1 MIAFFVGVKYS
12 YPKMT
17 YLQMTDEYL
26 ASLAL
31 QDADALC
38 RVASRLLSDL
48 KEAHDRLNQNPQN
61 SLRPSGSMSA
71 CLGLPMLLIEKCF
84 RTPLK

>member
-1 MIAFFVGVKYS
+1 
-12 YPKMT
+12 
-17 YLQMTDEYL
+17 MTDEYL
-26 ASLAL
+26 ATLAS

-61 SLRPSGSMSA
+61 SSRPSGSMPA
-71 CLGLPMLLIEKCF
+71 YLGLPVRPDQNDCWNQII
-84 RTPLK
+84 